1 MPAHAFQ
8 RDGIAV
14 IRPRSGNAFASA
26 PRQRNHIA
34 QSKLMRRV
42 QNSRNRNAAGLILWS
57 ITKASGT
64 TIPTFDA

>member
-1 MPAHAFQ
+1 MASLSFGRDPA
-8 RDGIAV
+8 I
-14 IRPRSGNAFASA
+14 AFASA

-42 QNSRNRNAAGLILWS
+42 QNSRNRNAAVFILWS